1 MLEKLKTIDVFSD
14 LAEAELA
21 SYQDFFRVRN
31 YKKNHILMFENDD
44 TEEIY
49 FILSG
54 QLKVYRM
61 HDGKEIILGIAT
73 SGDIIGET
81 EALSDAEYRLSSVEA
96 LTDVSLL
103 TISKKNFLFL
113 IDQHPCILKRTYA
126 VLASRTRLLNR
137 LIRYLTFYDVRRK
150 VANLIVDFYYNF
162 GSDEGSLFKIEMKIN
177 QSLFANMLGVS
188 RESVSK
194 TLSEFQDEKIIDFQ
208 GKYLHII
215 DKEKLLSICDE
226 AEEFQFLRKWK

>member
-1 MLEKLKTIDVFSD
+1 MIENLKNIEIFSD
-14 LAEAELA
+14 LSNEELA
-21 SYQDFFRVRN
+21 AYEHFFRTRK

-49 FILSG
+49 FIHSG
-54 QLKVYRM
+54 LLKIYRM

-73 SGDIIGET
+73 PGDVIGET
-81 EALSDAEYRLSSVEA
+81 EALSDVDYRLSTVEA
-96 LTDVSLL
+96 LSDVTLL

-113 IDQHPCILKRTYA
+113 IDTHPVILKRTYSI
-126 VLASRTRLLNR
+126 LANRTRRLNR
-137 LIRYLTFYDVRRK
+137 LIRYLTFFDVRRK

-162 GSDEGSLFKIEMKIN
+162 GTTNDGLSKIDMKIN
-177 QSLFANMLGVS
+177 QSLFADMLGVS

-194 TLSEFQDEKIIDFQ
+194 TLSEFQHEKIIEFR

-215 DKEKLLSICDE
+215 DKKKLFLICDE
-226 AEEFQFLRKWK
+226 AEEFQDLRKWK